1 MEELVMTATENFT
14 KILST
19 KDIKEKYNKELY
31 WGGNGV
37 GDRWAKKKF
46 NYSVVYAKKQPAL
59 YSENDD
65 DEYRQKF
72 SANFLQH

>member
-1 MEELVMTATENFT
+1 MDEMVMTATENFT

-37 GDRWAKKKF
+37 GDR
-46 NYSVVYAKKQPAL
+46 
-59 YSENDD
+59 
-65 DEYRQKF
+65 
-72 SANFLQH
+72 